1 MLHIYIIS
9 FYYLVV
15 PNNFDKISLPNYT
28 KLENDKGKIKSHNF
42 EWLDI
47 PLLKDFDF
55 KPEILKEKLIQRNYN
70 FEHIIIK

>member
-15 PNNFDKISLPNYT
+15 PHNFDKISLPNYT
-28 KLENDKGKIKSHNF
+28 KLENDKGKIKNHNF

-47 PLLKDFDF
+47 PLLKNFDF
-55 KPEILKEKLIQRNYN
+55 KPEFLKEKLIQRNYN